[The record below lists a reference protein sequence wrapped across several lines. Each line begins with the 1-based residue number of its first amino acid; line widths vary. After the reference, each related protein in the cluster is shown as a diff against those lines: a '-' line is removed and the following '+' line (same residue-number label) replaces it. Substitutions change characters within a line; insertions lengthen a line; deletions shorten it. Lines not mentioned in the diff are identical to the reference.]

1 MGSIIKENWKS
12 LAGGFGIILFTA
24 GANWG
29 IINAQLSRKVD
40 REQVGVIVQT
50 KLTEYIM
57 PLIETNEDDIIRIEK
72 QNNKIISLA
81 KEMKINMKRL
91 MQAQGLRY
99 IEDTNKDLG
108 TR

>member
-1 MGSIIKENWKS
+1 
-12 LAGGFGIILFTA
+12 
-24 GANWG
+24 
-29 IINAQLSRKVD
+29 
-40 REQVGVIVQT
+40 
-50 KLTEYIM
+50 M

>member
-50 KLTEYIM
+50 KLTE
-57 PLIETNEDDIIRIEK
+57 
-72 QNNKIISLA
+72 
-81 KEMKINMKRL
+81 
-91 MQAQGLRY
+91 
-99 IEDTNKDLG
+99 
-108 TR
+108 